1 MQDFKKQWEITK
13 NWQLIFPILGLIS
26 SIYLGTKLSFKIL
39 NQNFILEIIVG
50 ILLGILIVKSC
61 IFFINK
67 LEKKWIVNQR
77 WELIRIFLIFALTGS
92 SSLFVGRPFIKL
104 LGISKDNLKS
114 HDKFRDKYK
123 IKFDLLSDEDLTV
136 LKKYKVWAKKKFM
149 GREFMGILRTT
160 FLIDPKG
167 KIIKIWENVKVKD
180 HAKDVL
186 DTLNSIQK

>member
-13 NWQLIFPILGLIS
+13 NWQLIFPIIGLIS

-92 SSLFVGRPFIKL
+92 SSVYVGRPFIKL
-104 LGISKDNLKS
+104 LGVSKDNLHIS
-114 HDKFRDKYK
+114 VYYALFIVISLVFYQ
-123 IKFDLLSDEDLTV
+123 ILLLLWGWILGQFDFFWRFEKKMLKRLG
-136 LKKYKVWAKKKFM
+136 LKKFIEDK
-149 GREFMGILRTT
+149 
-160 FLIDPKG
+160 
-167 KIIKIWENVKVKD
+167 
-180 HAKDVL
+180 
-186 DTLNSIQK
+186 

>member
-13 NWQLIFPILGLIS
+13 NWQLIFPIIGLFS

-104 LGISKDNLKS
+104 LGVSKDNLHIS
-114 HDKFRDKYK
+114 VYYALFIVISLVFYQ
-123 IKFDLLSDEDLTV
+123 ILLLLWGWILGQFDFFWRFEKKMLKRLG
-136 LKKYKVWAKKKFM
+136 LKKF
-149 GREFMGILRTT
+149 
-160 FLIDPKG
+160 IDDK
-167 KIIKIWENVKVKD
+167 
-180 HAKDVL
+180 
-186 DTLNSIQK
+186 